1 VHFSLII
8 ALLILDHFYECYTK
22 APMILTVII
31 FIIVLAALIFVHE
44 LGHFLAARSFGIR
57 VDEFALGFG
66 PRLFEWKGKG
76 NGFWGETTYAINA
89 IPFGGFV
96 KIFGENP
103 DDESMTGT
111 DSARSF
117 VNASRWKQAL
127 VLVAGVIGNFV
138 FAWLIITIALSIGAA
153 SSPQDYPQYANRM
166 TNERIMIDS
175 VSPGSPAEKA
185 GIKEGDVILGLSL
198 ASIPSSTSI
207 KAEQSITI
215 DAIQTDIASSTGAPL
230 AFSILRDDKQ
240 ISISVAP
247 QKNIIQG
254 EPDHYAVGISMED
267 TATLRLPIYLAAYEG
282 VRFTWSLMQ
291 EIFVGF
297 GTLIAGLFHGTATVS
312 DLTGPVGIAGM
323 VGTAARLGLS
333 YLLMFTAFI
342 SINLGIINLVPFPAL
357 DGGRLL
363 FVIIETIIRRPIK
376 VGIANAVNLVGFV
389 LLMALMVFVTYT
401 DILRLFK

>member
-1 VHFSLII
+1 M
-8 ALLILDHFYECYTK
+8 LLTI
-22 APMILTVII
+22 II

-44 LGHFLAARSFGIR
+44 LGHFLVARSFGIR

-66 PRLFEWKGKG
+66 PRLFERKAKGG
-76 NGFWGETTYAINA
+76 GFWGETTYAINA

-103 DDESMTGT
+103 DNESMTGA
-111 DSARSF
+111 DSGRSF
-117 VNASRWKQAL
+117 VNASRWKQAI
-127 VLVAGVIGNFV
+127 VLVAGVLGNFI
-138 FAWLIITIALSIGAA
+138 FAWLIIIIALSIGAA
-153 SSPQDYPQYANRM
+153 ASPSDYPQYANRM
-166 TNERIMIDS
+166 TNERIMIDA
-175 VSPGSPAEKA
+175 VSPVSPADKA
-185 GIKEGDVILGLSL
+185 GIKEGDVIVGISAAVIPVGQSL
-198 ASIPSSTSI
+198 TVN
-207 KAEQSITI
+207 
-215 DAIQTDIASSTGAPL
+215 AIQTDIASSTGAPL
-230 AFSILRDDKQ
+230 VFSIVRDGKEVSVTVTPSKNV
-240 ISISVAP
+240 ISQES
-247 QKNIIQG
+247 
-254 EPDHYAVGISMED
+254 DRYAVGISMED

-282 VRFTWSLMQ
+282 ARFTWALMK
-291 EIFVGF
+291 EIVIGF
-297 GTLIAGLFHGTATVS
+297 GTLIGGLFHGTASVS

-376 VGIANAVNLVGFV
+376 AIFANAVNLFGFV
-389 LLMALMVFVTYT
+389 LLMMLMVFVTYR

>member
-1 VHFSLII
+1 MLVTI
-8 ALLILDHFYECYTK
+8 
-22 APMILTVII
+22 II

-44 LGHFLAARSFGIR
+44 LGHFIAARSFGIR

-66 PRLFEWKGKG
+66 PRLFERKAKGG
-76 NGFWGETTYAINA
+76 GFWGETTYAINA

-103 DDESMTGT
+103 DDESMTGA
-111 DSARSF
+111 DSGRSF
-117 VNASRWKQAL
+117 VNAKRWKQAV
-127 VLVAGVIGNFV
+127 VLVSGVLGNFI
-138 FAWLIITIALSIGAA
+138 FAWLLIVIALSVGAA
-153 SSPQDYPQYANRM
+153 ASPTDYPQYANRM
-166 TNERIMIDS
+166 TNERIMIGA

-185 GIKEGDVILGLSL
+185 GIKEGDVIVGLS
-198 ASIPSSTSI
+198 AAVIPI
-207 KAEQSITI
+207 GQSLTV
-215 DAIQTDIASSTGAPL
+215 DAIQMDIASSTGAPL
-230 AFSILRDDKQ
+230 IFSILRDSKEVSVTVTPSKNV
-240 ISISVAP
+240 ISQES
-247 QKNIIQG
+247 
-254 EPDHYAVGISMED
+254 DRYAVVIAMDD
-267 TATLRLPIYLAAYEG
+267 TATLRLPVYLAAYEG
-282 VRFTWSLMQ
+282 ARFTWFLMK
-291 EIFVGF
+291 EIIIGF
-297 GTLIAGLFHGTATVS
+297 GTLIGGLFHGTAAIS

-376 VGIANAVNLVGFV
+376 AVFANAVNLVGFV
-389 LLMALMVFVTYT
+389 LLMLLMIFVTYR

>member
-1 VHFSLII
+1 
-8 ALLILDHFYECYTK
+8 
-22 APMILTVII
+22 MILTVLI
-31 FIIVLAALIFVHE
+31 FVIVLAALIFVHE

-66 PRLFEWKGKG
+66 PRLYEYKATGG
-76 NGFWGETTYAINA
+76 GFWGETTYAINA

-117 VNASRWKQAL
+117 VNASRWKQAV
-127 VLVAGVIGNFV
+127 VLVSGVLGNFI
-138 FAWLIITIALSIGAA
+138 FAWFIISIALSIGTAA
-153 SSPQDYPQYANRM
+153 SPTDYPQYANRM
-166 TNERIMIDS
+166 TDERIMIDA
-175 VSPGSPAEKA
+175 VSPSSPAEKA
-185 GIKEGDVILGLSL
+185 GIKEGDVITGLSI
-198 ASIPSSTSI
+198 ASVS
-207 KAEQSITI
+207 AGQSITVE
-215 DAIQTDIASSTGAPL
+215 AIQTDIASSTGLPL
-230 AFSILRDDKQ
+230 TFSILRDGKQ
-240 ISISVAP
+240 VSVNTAAI
-247 QKNIIQG
+247 KGVIG
-254 EPDHYAVGISMED
+254 DEPGKYAVGISMED

-282 VRFTWSLMQ
+282 VRFTWSLMR
-291 EIFVGF
+291 EIVVGF
-297 GTLIAGLFHGTATVS
+297 GTLIAGLFHGTSSVA

-333 YLLMFTAFI
+333 YLLMFIAFI
-342 SINLGIINLVPFPAL
+342 SINLGIVNLIPFPAL

-376 VGIANAVNLVGFV
+376 ATIGNAVNLVGFV
-389 LLMALMVFVTYT
+389 LLMALMVFVTYR

>member
-1 VHFSLII
+1 M
-8 ALLILDHFYECYTK
+8 LLTI
-22 APMILTVII
+22 II

-44 LGHFLAARSFGIR
+44 LGHFIAARSFGIR

-66 PRLFEWKGKG
+66 PRLWSWNPKGS
-76 NGFWGETTYAINA
+76 GFWGETTYAINA

-103 DDESMTGT
+103 DEESTNGT

-117 VNASRWKQAL
+117 VNASRWKQAI
-127 VLVAGVIGNFV
+127 VLISGVLGNFI
-138 FAWLIITIALSIGAA
+138 FAWFIISIALSIGTAA
-153 SSPQDYPQYANRM
+153 SPTDYPQYANRM
-166 TNERIMIDS
+166 TNERIMIGAI
-175 VSPGSPAEKA
+175 SPGSPAEKA
-185 GIKEGDVILGLSL
+185 GIKEGDAILGLFS
-198 ASIPSSTSI
+198 ASIPLV
-207 KAEQSITI
+207 KNITI
-215 DAIQTDIASSTGAPL
+215 DAIQADIASSTGAPL
-230 AFSILRDDKQ
+230 IFSILRDGKEVSVTVTPSKNV
-240 ISISVAP
+240 ISQES
-247 QKNIIQG
+247 
-254 EPDHYAVGISMED
+254 DRYAVGISMDD

-282 VRFTWSLMQ
+282 ARFTWLLMQ
-291 EIFVGF
+291 EIVVGF
-297 GTLIAGLFHGTATVS
+297 GTLIGGLFHGTASVS

-376 VGIANAVNLVGFV
+376 AVFANAVNLVGFV
-389 LLMALMVFVTYT
+389 FLMVLMVFVTYR
-401 DILRLFK
+401 DILRLFH

>member
-1 VHFSLII
+1 
-8 ALLILDHFYECYTK
+8 
-22 APMILTVII
+22 MILTIII

-44 LGHFLAARSFGIR
+44 LGHFIAARSFGIR

-76 NGFWGETTYAINA
+76 NGFWGETTYAINV

-103 DDESMTGT
+103 DEESMTGA

-117 VNASRWKQAL
+117 VNASRWKQGV
-127 VLVAGVIGNFV
+127 VLVSGVLGNFI
-138 FAWLIITIALSIGAA
+138 FAWLIISIALSIGTAA
-153 SSPQDYPQYANRM
+153 SPTDYPQYANRM

-175 VSPGSPAEKA
+175 VSPGSPADKA
-185 GIKEGDVILGLSL
+185 GIKEGDVILGLS
-198 ASIPSSTSI
+198 ATSILNSSSQSSNLSIFQSSSSPTSI
-207 KAEQSITI
+207 KAGQSITV
-215 DAIQTDIASSTGAPL
+215 DAIQADIASSTGAPL
-230 AFSILRDDKQ
+230 TFSILRNKKD
-240 ISISVAP
+240 ISINTAAATGTISS
-247 QKNIIQG
+247 
-254 EPDHYAVGISMED
+254 EPGKYAVGISMDD

-282 VRFTWSLMQ
+282 ARFTWSLMQ
-291 EIFVGF
+291 EIVAGF
-297 GTLIAGLFHGTATVS
+297 GTLIAGLFHGTSSIS
-312 DLTGPVGIAGM
+312 DLTGPVGIVGM
-323 VGTAARLGLS
+323 VGIAARLGFS

-363 FVIIETIIRRPIK
+363 FVIIEAVIRRPIK
-376 VGIANAVNLVGFV
+376 AAFANAVNLVGFV
-389 LLMALMVFVTYT
+389 LLMALMVFVTYR

>member
-1 VHFSLII
+1 M
-8 ALLILDHFYECYTK
+8 LLTI
-22 APMILTVII
+22 II

-44 LGHFLAARSFGIR
+44 LGHFIAARSFGIR

-66 PRLFEWKGKG
+66 PRLFERKAKGG
-76 NGFWGETTYAINA
+76 GFWGETTYAINA

-103 DDESMTGT
+103 DNESMTGA

-117 VNASRWKQAL
+117 VNASRWKQAI
-127 VLVAGVIGNFV
+127 VLVAGVLGNFI
-138 FAWLIITIALSIGAA
+138 FAWIIIIIALSIGAA
-153 SSPQDYPQYANRM
+153 ASPSDYPQYANRM
-166 TNERIMIDS
+166 LNERIMIDA
-175 VSPGSPAEKA
+175 VSPTSPADKA
-185 GIKEGDVILGLSL
+185 GIKEGDVIVGLL
-198 ASIPSSTSI
+198 AASILQGKTLTV
-207 KAEQSITI
+207 E
-215 DAIQTDIASSTGAPL
+215 AIQADIASSTGAPL
-230 AFSILRDDKQ
+230 VFSIVRDGKEVSVTVTPSKNV
-240 ISISVAP
+240 ISQES
-247 QKNIIQG
+247 
-254 EPDHYAVGISMED
+254 DRYAVGISMED

-282 VRFTWSLMQ
+282 ARFTWSLMK
-291 EIFVGF
+291 EIVVGF
-297 GTLIAGLFHGTATVS
+297 GTLIGGLFHGTASVS

-376 VGIANAVNLVGFV
+376 AIFANAVNLFGFV
-389 LLMALMVFVTYT
+389 LLMMLMVFVTYR

>member
-1 VHFSLII
+1 M
-8 ALLILDHFYECYTK
+8 LLTIL
-22 APMILTVII
+22 I

-44 LGHFLAARSFGIR
+44 LGHFVAARSFGIR

-66 PRLFEWKGKG
+66 PRLFSWKLKG
-76 NGFWGETTYAINA
+76 GGFWGETTYAVNT

-103 DDESMTGT
+103 DDESMTGS

-117 VNASRWKQAL
+117 VNAARWKQAV
-127 VLVAGVIGNFV
+127 VLVSGVLGNFI
-138 FAWLIITIALSIGAA
+138 FAWLLIVIAMSIGVAA
-153 SSPQDYPQYANRM
+153 SPTDYPQYANRM
-166 TNERIMIDS
+166 TDERIMIDA
-175 VSPGSPAEKA
+175 VSPGSPADKA
-185 GIKEGDVILGLSL
+185 GIKEGDVIFGLSSSL
-198 ASIPSSTSI
+198 ITSSTSI
-207 KAEQSITI
+207 IPSTSIKNGQSITI

-240 ISISVAP
+240 MSISVAP

-282 VRFTWSLMQ
+282 ARFTWTLMK
-291 EIFVGF
+291 EIVVGF
-297 GTLIAGLFHGTATVS
+297 GTLIAGLFHGTASVS
-312 DLTGPVGIAGM
+312 NLTGPVGIAGM

-342 SINLGIINLVPFPAL
+342 SVNLGIINLVPFPAL

-376 VGIANAVNLVGFV
+376 AVFANAVNLVGFV
-389 LLMALMVFVTYT
+389 LLMLLMVFVTYR

>member
-1 VHFSLII
+1 
-8 ALLILDHFYECYTK
+8 
-22 APMILTVII
+22 MLTIII

-66 PRLFEWKGKG
+66 PRLFERKAKGS
-76 NGFWGETTYAINA
+76 GFWGETTYAINA

-103 DDESMTGT
+103 DDESMSGP
-111 DSARSF
+111 DSRRSF
-117 VNASRWKQAL
+117 VNAARWKQAI
-127 VLVAGVIGNFV
+127 VLVAGVLGNFI
-138 FAWLIITIALSIGAA
+138 FAWFLIMIALSVGAA

-175 VSPGSPAEKA
+175 VSPGSPADKA
-185 GIKEGDVILGLSL
+185 GLQEGDVITGLSS
-198 ASIPSSTSI
+198 ASI
-207 KAEQSITI
+207 KAGQDITI

-230 AFSILRDDKQ
+230 ILSILRDDKQ
-240 ISISVAP
+240 MSMSVAP

-254 EPDHYAVGISMED
+254 EPNQYAVGIAMDD

-282 VRFTWSLMQ
+282 ARFTWSLMQ
-291 EIFVGF
+291 EIVVGF
-297 GTLIAGLFHGTATVS
+297 GTLLGGLFHGTASVS

-376 VGIANAVNLVGFV
+376 AAIGNAVNLVGFV
-389 LLMALMVFVTYT
+389 LLMLLMVFVTYR